1 MMINILNTSNTNT
14 KTKTNTKYL
23 FLLSNKYIKYITN
36 MNSRNKN
43 KKTHKS
49 KLQKSIINHYGG
61 DGVVENYLPPS
72 AKIIAARKRMA
83 MGTPLF
89 MKTQMKQ
96 NNQTKKSLLR
106 LQINL
111 TQLNKSQLDSIQTL
125 VNQYLEI
132 NKNK

>member
-1 MMINILNTSNTNT
+1 MTSIK
-14 KTKTNTKYL
+14 KTKNNRK
-23 FLLSNKYIKYITN
+23 SKA
-36 MNSRNKN
+36 
-43 KKTHKS
+43 HKS
-49 KLQKSIINHYGG
+49 KLQKTIINHYGG

-72 AKIIAARKRMA
+72 AKILAARKRMA
-83 MGTPLF
+83 MGAVPF